1 MQSISAPQ
9 AHSPHDVEC
18 HDVLHVR
25 NVASFDGITSSV
37 MQNASGYSIASVV
50 DTDSY
55 TVSVSDTATVGSV
68 KGGGKIASAGPVTL
82 ES

>member
-1 MQSISAPQ
+1 
-9 AHSPHDVEC
+9 
-18 HDVLHVR
+18 
-25 NVASFDGITSSV
+25 